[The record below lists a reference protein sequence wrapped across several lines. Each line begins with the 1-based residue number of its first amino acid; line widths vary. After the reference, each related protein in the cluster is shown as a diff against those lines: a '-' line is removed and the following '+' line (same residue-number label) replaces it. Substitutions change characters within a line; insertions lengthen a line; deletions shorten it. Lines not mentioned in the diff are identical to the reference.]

1 MFASVLSQAHIMC
14 QASVDTNNLNYK
26 ANLKGLTQRYLL
38 EAHKERLV
46 LCTFTRVESSNKLCF
61 TVVLSARLKNLNWRS

>member
-1 MFASVLSQAHIMC
+1 MC

-46 LCTFTRVESSNKLCF
+46 LRTFTRVESSNKLCF
-61 TVVLSARLKNLNWRS
+61 RGLLERKVEELDLEKLS